1 MAHTQKQNFI
11 DNSKVIIKPLAY
23 YKMLVHILRFGSKI
37 KDPDNYRECMGV
49 LLGELEGSGEI
60 KDVIIHDAVPI
71 NHGGQIEVQFSEADY
86 ISFASIDAEV
96 ADKGWFSVGWYHSHP
111 GLGVFFSA
119 VDLINQLGFQNPN
132 PSAIGIVFDH
142 ELLEEQGNM
151 GFKIFRLDK
160 PSFTEI
166 PTSYHEVKY
175 IVEPPDN
182 IGFYHEIKNLID
194 NIHKKEPVILEI
206 NETPDIFGE
215 ISVPSQS
222 QMMAKQ
228 PDLNLMELM
237 QSLNDGI
244 SKFTYSFFEPLIR
257 YLDQWGQKTTKLTID
272 INLKTREDL
281 ITLKDNLSNGLR
293 ELHTWTKFAIMDIF
307 RDMETYIDDKLDILD
322 INKNALK
329 SSIHQLKD
337 TIESNIS
344 KIFTEQ
350 INTIIKETEILI
362 NDSKEKFTSLKSIYE
377 INSNHIVQ
385 NTKLIDEDSR
395 KIDQLGNKTVQ
406 EIDLNSEKIKKQ
418 LEKTLKPLI
427 KEINEIKKKQE
438 DFIGSLDSTISILD
452 KVSNNIQKLKNIN
465 NKNQG
470 GS

>member
-1 MAHTQKQNFI
+1 MAHIQKQNFI
-11 DNSKVIIKPLAY
+11 DNSKVSIKPLAY
-23 YKMLVHILRFGSKI
+23 YKMLVHVLRFGSKI
-37 KDPDNYRECMGV
+37 KDTDNYRECMGV

-71 NHGGQIEVQFSEADY
+71 NHGGQIEVQFAEADY

-96 ADKGWFSVGWYHSHP
+96 ANKGWFSVGWYHSHP

-166 PTSYHEVKY
+166 PTSYHEVKH

-194 NIHKKEPVILEI
+194 KIHKKEPLILEI

-215 ISVPSQS
+215 ISIPSQS
-222 QMMAKQ
+222 QIMAKQ
-228 PDLNLMELM
+228 PDLNLMVLL

-244 SKFTYSFFEPLIR
+244 SKFIYSFFEPLIR
-257 YLDQWGQKTTKLTID
+257 YLNQWGQKTTKLTTD
-272 INLKTREDL
+272 INLKTRENL
-281 ITLKDNLSNGLR
+281 ISLKDNLSNGLR

-307 RDMETYIDDKLDILD
+307 RDMQIYIDDKLEILD

-329 SSIHQLKD
+329 SSINQLKEK
-337 TIESNIS
+337 IELNIS

-350 INTIIKETEILI
+350 INTIINETDLLI
-362 NDSKEKFTSLKSIYE
+362 NGSKEKFTSLKSSYE
-377 INSNHIVQ
+377 NNSNHLIQ
-385 NTKLIDEDSR
+385 NTKLIDEVSR
-395 KIDQLGNKTVQ
+395 KINQLGNKTSQ
-406 EIDLNSEKIKKQ
+406 EIDSNSEKVKNQ

-427 KEINEIKKKQE
+427 KEINEIKKKQN
-438 DFIGSLDSTISILD
+438 DFISSLDSTLSILD
-452 KVSNNIQKLKNIN
+452 EVSNNIQKLKDIN
-465 NKNQG
+465 DKNQG